1 MHPTPNLRG
10 CPAHVSVMQRR
21 LTDFAPGLLVPAAW
35 AVTVGAHAGAVGR
48 HPVFVALCVMDV
60 LLVAF
65 YAAGRSA
72 MDGPVLRVW
81 RRVLVAGFLATLV
94 GTVDLAVDAGSDPV
108 LPLTVL
114 AWVLLPGVAYLATG
128 RAVAAS
134 PFREVYLLAGV
145 ASLAGAGGY
154 ALAWTLG
161 DVSALGDPV
170 ARWSLAVVGVG
181 QTAGILAAV
190 AQNAGTD
197 QTAGDTAADAT

>member
-1 MHPTPNLRG
+1 
-10 CPAHVSVMQRR
+10 MQRR
-21 LTDFAPGLLVPAAW
+21 LTDVGPGLLVPAAW

-65 YAAGRSA
+65 YVAGRSA

-81 RRVLVAGFLATLV
+81 RRVLVAGLVPTLA

-114 AWVLLPGVAYLATG
+114 AWVLLPGAAYLATG

-134 PFREVYLLAGV
+134 PYRRVYFLAGA
-145 ASLAGAGGY
+145 ASLVGAGGY
-154 ALAWTLG
+154 ALAWTVG
-161 DVSALGDPV
+161 DAGVLGDPV
-170 ARWSLAVVGVG
+170 ALWSLAVVGVG

-190 AQNAGTD
+190 AQNPGTGGGS
-197 QTAGDTAADAT
+197 TGDRA